1 MLRMWTILG
10 IEMHTCVRKRVFHI
24 AGTGASRM
32 DVHRKDGITAFCTV
46 DGKACDIRD
55 DERSAQRLIE

>member
-10 IEMHTCVRKRVFHI
+10 IEMQACVRKRVFRI

-32 DVHRKDGITAFCTV
+32 DVHRKDGIAAFCPV

-55 DERSAQRLIE
+55 DERSAQRLVK